1 MTFTEII
8 ITVRSKLIII
18 QIKKN
23 LYKAKV
29 NLSSFN
35 RLNKILI
42 KANTGLDKVKWKIK
56 IKIKINNIIILI
68 IILKKFI
75 ILNKS

>member
-1 MTFTEII
+1 MEII
-8 ITVRSKLIII
+8 ITIRSKLIII
-18 QIKKN
+18 KIKKN

-56 IKIKINNIIILI
+56 IKIKINNIII

>member
-1 MTFTEII
+1 MEII
-8 ITVRSKLIII
+8 ITIRSKLIII
-18 QIKKN
+18 KIKKN

-75 ILNKS
+75 ILNKF

>member
-1 MTFTEII
+1 MEII
-8 ITVRSKLIII
+8 ITIRSKLIII
-18 QIKKN
+18 KIKKN